1 MKRWRWGLP
10 LLLLCLLTGC
20 GGGTEEAA
28 QQALERFRQMEGCAM
43 EAVVKC
49 EYASELREYTLRCD
63 YVPGGKSTVTVL
75 VPERL
80 KGLSAVFDGETASLC
95 YEDLCLD
102 AGTLG
107 EGKLSPAAAL
117 PRLMDAARE
126 GYLLE
131 QSREAC
137 GGVDCLRL
145 TLETAGEAGKLH
157 STLFLEEETG
167 TPVAAEISEN
177 GSLIFRLQFTDF
189 VFGAILV
196 PD

>member
-1 MKRWRWGLP
+1 MKRCWWG

-20 GGGTEEAA
+20 GGTEEAA
-28 QQALERFRQMEGCAM
+28 GQALERFRQMESCSM

-63 YVPGGKSTVTVL
+63 YVPEGESTVTVL
-75 VPERL
+75 APERL
-80 KGLSAVFDGETASLC
+80 AGLSAVFDGETASLR

-126 GYLLE
+126 GYPLE
-131 QSREAC
+131 ESREAY

-145 TLETAGEAGKLH
+145 TLETESGEGKLYH
-157 STLFLEEETG
+157 TLYLDEASG
-167 TPVAAEISEN
+167 TPVAAEISED
-177 GSLIFRLQFTDF
+177 GSLIIRLQFTEF
-189 VFGAILV
+189 SFGGILV